1 MEGNA
6 VVNIVK
12 AGTMN
17 AEIQRVTERR
27 FDLVRSAP
35 VTTSSLRQ
43 LVGYC
48 ASTQFAKD
56 LLQGKVPI
64 PPDVDST
71 TAKLIKEMQRL
82 WTCLNPSHGQ
92 VDITSSIYCY
102 YWGGTSKATFLA
114 LSEIHFG
121 HWKAWILSAE
131 LIRLVCSQLYLI
143 TRCRTL
149 PTRWSN
155 GLQVLL

>member
-1 MEGNA
+1 MEGSA

-12 AGTMN
+12 AGAMN
-17 AEIQRVTERR
+17 AEIQWVTERR
-27 FDLVRSAP
+27 FDLARSAP

-71 TAKLIKEMQRL
+71 TAELIKEMQHL

-92 VDITSSIYCY
+92 VDITPSIYRY
-102 YWGGTSKATFLA
+102 
-114 LSEIHFG
+114 
-121 HWKAWILSAE
+121 
-131 LIRLVCSQLYLI
+131 
-143 TRCRTL
+143 
-149 PTRWSN
+149 
-155 GLQVLL
+155 